1 MDLWDAKN
9 NLNMS
14 DAIDPSSPFFVDLSQ
29 ARGDNVIKRIYRDL
43 NVDNTGIVRTPAN
56 NSYLLLTG
64 HIGSG
69 KSTELRGMRQ
79 YLDHKD
85 RYFVV
90 YIDCVKDLDIN
101 NLKYS
106 DVLMAAAAALT
117 QKLAD
122 KHIIIDNLFLNT
134 LERWSFERT
143 ETQTAL
149 TDLNA
154 ELKTGVEGKVGLPLL
169 ASIFATFTSKIS
181 TGSSYRDELRRTI
194 RDQFT
199 KFAHSFNQ
207 LIEAAKVAIRQ
218 DNLGKDL
225 LFIIDGTDRLRGE
238 DAQNFFIRDV
248 HQLRL
253 IESIFIYAAPI
264 YLLHTHAGALR
275 FDKHRLPML
284 KIRDKDNQPLHQ
296 NYTVLRALVYKRV
309 PAQFFDSENTLN
321 YLIGMSGGHPRD
333 LIRLINIAIT
343 YTDSDTIEYKAAE
356 KAVQQAALDYRR
368 ELTNSD
374 YELLVKID
382 QNPDTPENC
391 TGDRTTQLLEK
402 LVVLEYN
409 SYYWKTHPLVQSLQG
424 YLTAATSL
432 PTS

>member
-43 NVDNTGIVRTPAN
+43 NVDSHGIVRTTAN
-56 NSYLLLTG
+56 NNYLLLTG

-69 KSTELRGMRQ
+69 KSTELRGMCQ
-79 YLDHKD
+79 YLNDSQ

-117 QKLAD
+117 QKLSDANLV
-122 KHIIIDNLFLNT
+122 IDDFFLKS

-149 TDLNA
+149 TDLNS
-154 ELKTGVEGKVGLPLL
+154 ELKTGIEGKTGLPLI
-169 ASIFATFTSKIS
+169 ANIFATFTSKIS

-199 KFAHSFNQ
+199 KFAEHFNH
-207 LIEAAKVAIRQ
+207 LIEEAKRVIISN
-218 DNLGKDL
+218 NLGKGL

-238 DAQNFFIRDV
+238 DAENFFIRDV

-264 YLLHTHAGALR
+264 YLLHTSDASLR
-275 FDKHRLPML
+275 FQKHRLPML
-284 KIRDKDNQPLHQ
+284 KIRDKNDQPIRE
-296 NYTVLRALVYKRV
+296 NYTVLRNLIWKRV
-309 PAQFFDSENTLN
+309 PSQFFDNSNTLD

-343 YTDSDTIEYKAAE
+343 YSDDDIITLQAAE
-356 KAVQQAALDYRR
+356 GAVKQAALDYRR
-368 ELTNSD
+368 DLTTSD

-382 QNPDTPENC
+382 KNPDSPETC
-391 TGDRTTQLLEK
+391 TSERTTQLLEK
-402 LVVLEYN
+402 LVILEYN
-409 SYYWKTHPLVQSLQG
+409 AYYWKTHPLVQSLQG
-424 YLTAATSL
+424 YLTAAVV
-432 PTS
+432 